1 LNNETKMEPS
11 LFGNII
17 KQLLKKNGISVIEF
31 AHALETSR
39 ENVYT
44 MFRRDSF
51 SSELLWKMSLILKQ
65 NLFKYYADM
74 LDKEHGRK
82 LQSPIDLQEES
93 EREATFNLALLQ
105 KENISLK
112 REIELLREINGLLKA
127 QVNQ

>member
-1 LNNETKMEPS
+1 METS
-11 LFGNII
+11 LFGNLL

-82 LQSPIDLQEES
+82 LQSLVDLKDES
-93 EREATFNLALLQ
+93 DRQASFNLELVQ

-112 REIELLREINGLLKA
+112 RENELLREINGLLKS